1 MTIPPFRRSGPNST
15 TRGWATATPGVADQ
29 LRRGAWYPVVE
40 EAPDGMITLEVDH
53 EQIRVKRE
61 DLRFRADRPDQW
73 SVVTRTGVMRP
84 TLAGVKLVT
93 TYAVCPD
100 CTARQEFDGEPES
113 LMCVRCR
120 RAAKVDWDTTY

>member
-1 MTIPPFRRSGPNST
+1 MAPNRRSGDNKT
-15 TRGWATATPGVADQ
+15 ILGWATGAPGKADV

-40 EAPDGMITLEVDH
+40 QTAIEAVVEVD
-53 EQIRVKRE
+53 EIQLRVRRDE
-61 DLRFRADRPDQW
+61 IRFRADRPTEW

-84 TLAGVKLVT
+84 TLAGPKMVT

-100 CTARQEFDGEPES
+100 CTGRQEFEGHPET

-120 RAAKVDWDTTY
+120 RAAKVDWDTVY

>member
-1 MTIPPFRRSGPNST
+1 MAPNRRSGDNKT
-15 TRGWATATPGVADQ
+15 ILGWATGAPGKADV

-40 EAPDGMITLEVDH
+40 QTAIEAVVEVD
-53 EQIRVKRE
+53 ETQLRVRRDE
-61 DLRFRADRPDQW
+61 IRFRADRPTEW

-84 TLAGVKLVT
+84 TLAGPKMVT

-100 CTARQEFDGEPES
+100 CTGRQEFEGHPET

-120 RAAKVDWDTTY
+120 RAAKVDWSSTY